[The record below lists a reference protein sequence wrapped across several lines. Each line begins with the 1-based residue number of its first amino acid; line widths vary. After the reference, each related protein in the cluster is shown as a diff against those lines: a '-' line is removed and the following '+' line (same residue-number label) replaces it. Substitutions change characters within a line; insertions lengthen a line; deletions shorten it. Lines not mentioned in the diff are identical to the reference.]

1 MISKD
6 MIVFDVLE
14 KYPKLENVFKNN
26 GIRCFGWG
34 GALYMSIERAARMY
48 GVNLENLLKD
58 LNNKINQD

>member
-26 GIRCFGWG
+26 GIRCFG
-34 GALYMSIERAARMY
+34 
-48 GVNLENLLKD
+48 
-58 LNNKINQD
+58 